1 MPPTPPALI
10 EFLAPYPE
18 EVQSLTLEVRRFLVE
33 RYWPVSEVIWDATQ
47 AVCAAISFTGESKDS
62 PVNLAVYAK
71 HVTLIFSRG
80 VDLDDPEG
88 RLRGEGTQ
96 VRNLRLVEAMS
107 TLQDPYI
114 LGLIDQACARASRP
128 AQPVEPKVVVKV
140 MKGPKRR
147 PGS

>member
-1 MPPTPPALI
+1 MLPNPAALI

-18 EVQSLTLEVRRFLVE
+18 EVQALTLEARRFLVE
-33 RYWPVSEVIWDATQ
+33 RYWPVSEIIWDATQ
-47 AVCAAISFTGESKDS
+47 AVCAAITFTGESKDS

-80 VDLDDPEG
+80 VDLDDPEV
-88 RLRGEGTQ
+88 RMKGEGTQ
-96 VRNLRLVEAMS
+96 VRNIRLVDGMA

-114 LGLIDQACARASRP
+114 LGLIDQACARAPRP
-128 AQPVEPKVVVKV
+128 AQPVAPKVVVKV

-147 PGS
+147 PR